1 MKEAKIIE
9 KEPSMLW
16 PIDTEGNGNRY
27 HPLFFGIHLLR
38 RSRSNDDCCYLLVD
52 EDETNEDSTLLC

>member
-1 MKEAKIIE
+1 MEEAKIIE

-16 PIDTEGNGNRY
+16 PIDPEGNGNRY
-27 HPLFFGIHLLR
+27 QPLFFGIDLLR

-52 EDETNEDSTLLC
+52 EDEANEDSTLLC